1 MSAETP
7 RSCHFLGRFVGLWTE
22 GVSSYPADPIA
33 PLWASPTARSSV
45 IAPLLV
51 ALLSVSLGPE
61 ALAAGSSAS
70 RGSDR
75 RVAALSKRSG
85 DSGWRV
91 RWDGDRPAFVSG
103 GSWLVVPGGIANED
117 EALGAAT
124 KLLRDLPELCACGPA
139 LLGPPRVVSM
149 GPLFGVEFGERWD
162 GLEVSGARLQLQLHR
177 SGRLVAWSDTTLAIP
192 SGFERVPT
200 LTPADAEAAARRL
213 AGGDLAEVRDL
224 VVGSSVDRGSAE
236 PRLAYVVLVSRDE
249 HDERELWTIDARSG
263 ERLSARPAEFHAADI
278 RGTVTGTLN
287 PSLSGAAPPVPNIPI
302 SGVTVSVAGI
312 GSAVTDFDGNF
323 TIPTA
328 VQLPQFVKVTLDG
341 PSFDIDSASGDFTV
355 SKQSTQSGSDQ
366 VVLFELNKVPQDSV
380 TAQLNAAVLHR
391 VADEYVR
398 SRMGGFVGFPAQVVA
413 VNLPIGCL
421 AAYNPSS
428 KSLQFG
434 GALSGCV
441 NFAFSTIL
449 FHEFGHSV
457 DDFYGGI
464 QAPELSEAL
473 GDILATYLTHQPVIG
488 EGASGAPGGL
498 RSVENGSQWPG
509 ASCSGDPY
517 CLSQPF
523 SGFAWEVRKR
533 AVASLG
539 DAAGVALAESL
550 LLGTFPANNA
560 AIPDALVQVFLLDD
574 DDGILSNGTPHYALL
589 AAAAA
594 AKGFSAPP
602 IATVSVSHLPHPDTW
617 NQTQPFAI
625 LANVGSFTGAPPAS
639 VALEWWADG
648 IPFPALTAMLPDT
661 NGTYRAQIPALQAP
675 IVVSYRFRIVDSLGM
690 AWEIPPGG
698 NSYSFAVGKKTTIL
712 QSNFESGPAG
722 WQHAALVGNDSWQLG
737 TPLGG
742 SQLDPSF
749 AAEGAACFGN
759 DLGAGAS
766 GDGLYDAGEVSYLES
781 PPFPAGSSNNLRVRF
796 RRWLTVEKGSKDQA
810 TLSVS
815 GATLFTNPS
824 ASEVLDA
831 EWSYQDLALPSG
843 LPPQARLRFSLAA
856 DGDGQLGGWNID
868 DVEVY
873 RLEPIPQIAIHVGAA
888 TATPPLNSVVT
899 IDLTGSLGASW
910 NLYASAT
917 YGAVSLPGFGVVEV
931 GEPVAPV
938 GGGQI
943 PAIGGSQFAF
953 FVPFHPALIGLKT
966 WWVAGAVTTGAS
978 LPQISNVLELTFQ

>member
-1 MSAETP
+1 M
-7 RSCHFLGRFVGLWTE
+7 V
-22 GVSSYPADPIA
+22 
-33 PLWASPTARSSV
+33 RSSV
-45 IAPLLV
+45 IVPLFV
-51 ALLSVSLGPE
+51 ALLSVPSGPW
-61 ALAAGSSAS
+61 AHGLDPAGRNGAE
-70 RGSDR
+70 R
-75 RVAALSKRSG
+75 RVDAISKRSG
-85 DSGWRV
+85 GGWRI
-91 RWDGDRPAFVSG
+91 RWDGGRPAFASG
-103 GSWLVVPGGIANED
+103 GSWLLAPGGIGSES
-117 EALGAAT
+117 EALAIAAS
-124 KLLRDLPELCACGPA
+124 LLQEVPELCACGAA
-139 LLGPPRVVSM
+139 LLDGPRIVGT
-149 GPLFGVEFGERWD
+149 GPLYVLEFGERWA
-162 GLEVSGARLQLQLHR
+162 GLEVVGARLQLQLHR

-192 SGFERVPT
+192 EGFPRRPS
-200 LTPADAEAAARRL
+200 LTPAEAQEAAQQL
-213 AGGDLAEVRDL
+213 AGGGQAEVRDF
-224 VVGSSVDRGSAE
+224 VVGAAIERGIAE
-236 PRLAYVVLVSRDE
+236 PRLAYVTAVSGVAGG
-249 HDERELWTIDARSG
+249 EREIWTIDACSG
-263 ERLSARPAEFHAADI
+263 ARLSAAPEDFHAADI

-287 PSLSGAAPPVPNIPI
+287 PALSGAAPPVPNIPI

-312 GSAVTDFDGNF
+312 GSAITDFDGNF
-323 TIPTA
+323 IIPTA
-328 VQLPQFVKVTLDG
+328 VQQPQFVKVTLDG
-341 PSFDIDSASGDFTV
+341 PSFDIDSATGDFTA
-355 SKQSTQSGSDQ
+355 SKQSTPSGTDQ
-366 VVLFELNKVPQDSV
+366 VVLLELNKIPQDLV
-380 TAQLNAAVLHR
+380 TPQLNAAVLHR

-398 SRMGGFVGFPAQVVA
+398 SRIGGFVGFPAQVVA

-421 AAYNPSS
+421 ASYNPSS

-434 GALSGCV
+434 GELSGCV

-473 GDILATYLTHQPVIG
+473 GDVLATYLTHQPVIG
-488 EGASGAPGGL
+488 EGASGSPGGL
-498 RSVENGSQWPG
+498 RSVENAAQWPG
-509 ASCSGDPY
+509 ASCGGDPY

-523 SGFAWEVRKR
+523 AGFAWEVRKR

-539 DAAGVALAESL
+539 DAAGVALAERL
-550 LLGTFPANNA
+550 LLGTFPANNT

-589 AAAAA
+589 SAAAS
-594 AKGFSAPP
+594 AKGFAPPP

-617 NQTQPFAI
+617 NQTQPFTI
-625 LANVGSFTGAPPAS
+625 LANVGSLTGSAPTS
-639 VALEWWADG
+639 VSLEWWADG
-648 IPFPALTAMLPDT
+648 IPFPALTAMLPDA

-675 IVVSYRFRIVDSLGM
+675 IVVSYRFRIVDSLGL
-690 AWEIPPGG
+690 AWEIPPAG
-698 NSYSFAVGKKTTIL
+698 NAYSFAVGKKTIVL
-712 QSNFESGPAG
+712 QSDFESGPAG

-742 SQLDPSF
+742 SQLDPTF

-766 GDGLYDAGEVSYLES
+766 GDGLYDSGEVSYLES
-781 PPFPAGSSNNLRVRF
+781 PPFSAGSSSNLRVRF

-810 TLSVS
+810 TLSVG
-815 GATLFTNPS
+815 GATLFMNPS
-824 ASEVLDA
+824 ANDILDT
-831 EWSYQDLALPSG
+831 EWTYQDLALPSG
-843 LPPQARLRFSLAA
+843 LPPQARLRFTLAA

-873 RLEPIPQIAIHVGAA
+873 RLEPIPQIAIHVGSA
-888 TATPPLNSVVT
+888 TTAPPLNSVVT
-899 IDLTGSLGASW
+899 VDLTGTLGASW

-943 PAIGGSQFAF
+943 PATGGSQFAF